1 MSLNACLADANGK
14 VGLGPARRVVHAP
27 ALPVF
32 PSEDS

>member
-14 VGLGPARRVVHAP
+14 VGFRPTRRVVHAP
-27 ALPVF
+27 ARPVF